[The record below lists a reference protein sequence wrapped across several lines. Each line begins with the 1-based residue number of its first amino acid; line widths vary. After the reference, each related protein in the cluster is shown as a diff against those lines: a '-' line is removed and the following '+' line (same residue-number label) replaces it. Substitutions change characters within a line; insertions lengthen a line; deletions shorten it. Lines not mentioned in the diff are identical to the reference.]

1 MTALRDEASAIVSPA
16 EEPDASLAVVRPA
29 PRLSV
34 TDLRLTSRRDGRST
48 VLVDG
53 VDLQVAPGEALGIV
67 GESGSGKSLTLR
79 AIAGVLPAFVAR
91 TGGEI
96 TLADGQSI
104 GMVFQ
109 EPLAALSP
117 TLRIGELLADGVA
130 ARSRMRRR
138 AARERAVD
146 LLREVG
152 IPEPERRARQYPH
165 QLSGGLRQR
174 VVIAMALA
182 GDPGVLLCDEPT
194 TALDVSVQDQ
204 ILGLIDRLRIERDLS
219 VVFVSHD
226 LAVVASMC
234 RRVMVMTDGRVVES
248 GPTAE
253 VLQRP
258 QDPYTQQLIAAARTK
273 SGAATAPEGVL

>member
-1 MTALRDEASAIVSPA
+1 MTALREEASAMVSTK
-16 EEPDASLAVVRPA
+16 EPDASLAGARVA

-48 VLVDG
+48 LLVDG
-53 VDLQVAPGEALGIV
+53 VDLRVAPGEALGIV

-79 AIAGVLPAFVAR
+79 AIAGILPASVAR
-91 TGGEI
+91 TGGDI
-96 TLADGQSI
+96 ALAAGQSI

-117 TLRIGELLADGVA
+117 TLRIGDLLADGVA

-138 AARERAVD
+138 AARERAVE

-152 IPEPERRARQYPH
+152 VPEPERRARQYPH

-234 RRVMVMTDGRVVES
+234 GRVMVMTDGRVVES

-258 QDPYTQQLIAAARTK
+258 TDGYTQQLIAAARAK
-273 SGAATAPEGVL
+273 SGTPATPESPS